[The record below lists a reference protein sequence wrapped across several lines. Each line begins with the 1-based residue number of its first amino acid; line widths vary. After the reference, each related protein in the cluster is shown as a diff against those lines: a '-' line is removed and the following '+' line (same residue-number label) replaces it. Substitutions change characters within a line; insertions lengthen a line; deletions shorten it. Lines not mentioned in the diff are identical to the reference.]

1 MPKEGVLEEVEKENI
16 WKEEG
21 IKEGQAE
28 NPEISKEGRD
38 DTPDG
43 QEKEAVPGISV
54 DIQIGT
60 KDMFYFFMRHNYA
73 CFSGLFGLFISFGA
87 LILLAVRFSQYT
99 MGAKCLLVLAGLLFT
114 VIQPLQLLL
123 KAANQ
128 IKRTPMFWEPIR
140 YTFREDGLELSQ
152 KDQGGVIPWE
162 EMMKIID
169 TGKYLIIYIT
179 RMRAYILP
187 KNQIDHLE
195 EIKEVIKAY
204 ANTANSP

>member
-1 MPKEGVLEEVEKENI
+1 MLEEVEKENI
-16 WKEEG
+16 RKEEG
-21 IKEGQAE
+21 IKGGQAE
-28 NPEISKEGRD
+28 NPEISKEGRG
-38 DTPDG
+38 DTPGG
-43 QEKEAVPGISV
+43 QEKETVPGISV

-99 MGAKCLLVLAGLLFT
+99 MGAKCLLVLTGLLFT

-140 YTFREDGLELSQ
+140 YTFRKDGLELSQ
-152 KDQGGVIPWE
+152 KDQGGMIPWE

-195 EIKEVIKAY
+195 EIKEVIKTY
-204 ANTANSP
+204 ADTANSP